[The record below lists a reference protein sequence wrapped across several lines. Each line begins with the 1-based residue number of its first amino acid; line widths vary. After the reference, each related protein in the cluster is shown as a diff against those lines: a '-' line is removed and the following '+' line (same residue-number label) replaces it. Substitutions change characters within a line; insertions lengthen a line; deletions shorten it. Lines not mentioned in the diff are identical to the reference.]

1 MGDSM
6 KTKLKEIN
14 KLAKEIMDE
23 IDGLLDGDEPERTIF
38 KKARKI
44 AKLSEK

>member
-14 KLAKEIMDE
+14 KLAKEIMGE
-23 IDGLLDGDEPERTIF
+23 IDGLLEGDEPEKTIF
-38 KKARKI
+38 KKANRI
-44 AKLSEK
+44 AKLSV